1 MNGNRDRRADSSL
14 GDAEGRLLYAFHTLS
29 KYGEANRAELMGYIP
44 IELFVSLCIL
54 SLGMYP
60 SIWMW
65 VNAPAFAI
73 LCGDKVRAGRMKL
86 YAVMSFCVHLI
97 LLLSAA
103 FSLYRIFTGHQDG
116 LKTAAICFAIYSLL
130 YLATVLPMRCY
141 YYFDIRWN
149 IRKVVSAWDNN
160 LIMSGRTMASWLKLF
175 LFGAAYIQYHTNRLM
190 GLGMPGFAD
199 YDDIVP
205 DMAVR
210 AFVKD
215 FVLPPKPRRSRAA
228 DSRDAYDA

>member
-1 MNGNRDRRADSSL
+1 MSGNRDRRMDGAR
-14 GDAEGRLLYAFHTLS
+14 GDAEGGLLYALHTLS

-44 IELFVSLCIL
+44 VGLFVSLCFL
-54 SLGMYP
+54 SLGIYP

-65 VNAPAFAI
+65 VNAPAFAV
-73 LCGDKVRAGRMKL
+73 LCGDKVRAGRMRL
-86 YAVMSFCVHLI
+86 YAAMAFCVHLI
-97 LLLSAA
+97 LLQSAA
-103 FSLYRIFTGHQDG
+103 FSLYWVFTGHQG
-116 LKTAAICFAIYSLL
+116 SLKTAWICFAVYALL
-130 YLATVLPMRCY
+130 YLTAALPMRCY

-149 IRKVVSAWDNN
+149 IRKVVLAWDNN

-205 DMAVR
+205 DMAIR
-210 AFVKD
+210 EFVKD
-215 FVLPPKPRRSRAA
+215 FALPPKPGQRRGT
-228 DSRDAYDA
+228 DSGNTYDA